1 MKGISTSS
9 AVVALIT
16 AAILTA
22 SASVAQK
29 AMASPIEASPM
40 VAADAPLVPPVKG
53 YAEGQEIWFLH
64 TEASDST
71 VAKVLTEMMRS
82 PVLAVSSLADAPK
95 TMLARVYVF
104 RNGVKGGGTLGFQ
117 HDVFDHPPGD
127 PAYSPLRAVTVVT
140 WKNDWSSRVL
150 KSTAEV
156 QAASARREL
165 DTDELGVVVNMPLVT
180 WPGGQR

>member
-16 AAILTA
+16 VAILTA
-22 SASVAQK
+22 SASVAQN
-29 AMASPIEASPM
+29 AMTSPIEAGPM
-40 VAADAPLVPPVKG
+40 VPADASLMPPVKG

-64 TEASDST
+64 TETSDST
-71 VAKVLTEMMRS
+71 VAKVLTEMMGS
-82 PVLAVSSLADAPK
+82 PVLAVSLLANAPE

-104 RNGVKGGGTLGFQ
+104 RNGVKLGGTLGFQ

-140 WKNDWSSRVL
+140 WKNERSARVL
-150 KSTAEV
+150 KSSAEV
-156 QAASARREL
+156 QAAFARREL
-165 DTDELGVVVNMPLVT
+165 DIDRLGVVVNMPLVT

>member
-16 AAILTA
+16 VAILTA
-22 SASVAQK
+22 SAAVAQK

-71 VAKVLTEMMRS
+71 VAKVLTEMMGS

-104 RNGVKGGGTLGFQ
+104 RNGIKGGGTLGFQ
-117 HDVFDHPPGD
+117 PDVFDHPPGD
-127 PAYSPLRAVTVVT
+127 PAYSPLRAVNVVN
-140 WKNDWSSRVL
+140 WKHEQSARVL
-150 KSTAEV
+150 KSAAEV
-156 QAASARREL
+156 QTTLARREL
-165 DTDELGVVVNMPLVT
+165 DNDELGVVVNMPLVT

>member
-1 MKGISTSS
+1 MNGVSISS
-9 AVVALIT
+9 AVLVLIT
-16 AAILTA
+16 VVVLTA
-22 SASVAQK
+22 SALAAQNGI
-29 AMASPIEASPM
+29 ASPVQAGPM
-40 VAADAPLVPPVKG
+40 IPADAPLTPPVKG
-53 YAEGQEIWFLH
+53 YVGGQEIWFLH
-64 TEASDST
+64 TEVSDST
-71 VAKVLTEMMRS
+71 VAKVLTEMMGS

-140 WKNDWSSRVL
+140 WKYDWSARVL
-150 KSTAEV
+150 KSSAEV
-156 QAASARREL
+156 QAAFSRQEL
-165 DTDELGVVVNMPLVT
+165 DIDRLGVVVNMPLVT